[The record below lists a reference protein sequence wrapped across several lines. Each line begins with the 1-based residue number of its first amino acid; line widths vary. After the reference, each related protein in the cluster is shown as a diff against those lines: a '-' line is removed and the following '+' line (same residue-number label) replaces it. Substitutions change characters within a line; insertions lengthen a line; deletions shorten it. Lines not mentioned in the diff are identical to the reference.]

1 LANWDRAI
9 ELAREGK
16 DMPPRRKDGVVTKAM
31 TRRLPGWVEL
41 DEDGRPQLIQ
51 ARAAVI
57 RQILEWA
64 TAGFGYAV
72 MVKKLIAG
80 DVPAFGERVLKYDE
94 DGAPYFEQADGERYG
109 CGEWRT
115 SYLRDILTDRR
126 IIGELQPRD
135 RHGNVKGRAIPDYY
149 PSVATPDEFYAARA
163 AIKSRK
169 GKQGRIGAGVASL
182 FSGLLKNARD
192 GLAYY
197 VAQSVED
204 GVMTRRLLN
213 MSSIEGKSKAFTF
226 DYVTFER
233 EILRKLRELSPE
245 EVLGTAPPPNATV
258 IQGELDWIKE
268 RRAELAAVLLDG
280 DLREITDQLRNL
292 QKRETELKGNL
303 ETAREDAARPPAD
316 SWKDV
321 KNLAELLDKV
331 PEKDRADV
339 RLRLRSLLRRHID
352 EILVLVVPR
361 GTTRIA
367 VVQIRFSGDG
377 GRHRDY
383 WIEFRKGWRNKA
395 GNQPAQS
402 ACRSLTD
409 ADDLGPFDLRIRQD
423 ALDMAATLSQS

>member
-1 LANWDRAI
+1 
-9 ELAREGK
+9 
-16 DMPPRRKDGVVTKAM
+16 
-31 TRRLPGWVEL
+31 
-41 DEDGRPQLIQ
+41 
-51 ARAAVI
+51 
-57 RQILEWA
+57 
-64 TAGFGYAV
+64 
-72 MVKKLIAG
+72 
-80 DVPAFGERVLKYDE
+80 
-94 DGAPYFEQADGERYG
+94 
-109 CGEWRT
+109 
-115 SYLRDILTDRR
+115 
-126 IIGELQPRD
+126 
-135 RHGNVKGRAIPDYY
+135 
-149 PSVATPDEFYAARA
+149 
-163 AIKSRK
+163 
-169 GKQGRIGAGVASL
+169 
-182 FSGLLKNARD
+182 
-192 GLAYY
+192 
-197 VAQSVED
+197 
-204 GVMTRRLLN
+204 

-226 DYVTFER
+226 DYAAFER
-233 EILRKLRELSPE
+233 EILTKLRELSPE
-245 EVLGTAPPPNATV
+245 EVLGTAPPPNAAV

-292 QKRETELKGNL
+292 QKRETELKGKQ

-367 VVQIRFSGDG
+367 VVQIWFTGDG

-383 WIEFRKGWRNKA
+383 YIEFRKGWRNKA
-395 GNQPAQS
+395 GYQSAQS
-402 ACRSLTD
+402 ACRSLTE